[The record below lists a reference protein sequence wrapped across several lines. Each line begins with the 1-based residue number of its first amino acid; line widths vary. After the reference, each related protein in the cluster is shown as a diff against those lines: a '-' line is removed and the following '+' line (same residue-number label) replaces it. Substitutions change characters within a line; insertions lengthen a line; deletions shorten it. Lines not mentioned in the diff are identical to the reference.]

1 MLIGFNDFLK
11 YDLYDVM
18 EEKLWLLKLFQ
29 IKSLCLF

>member
-11 YDLYDVM
+11 YDLCDVM
-18 EEKLWLLKLFQ
+18 EEKIWLLNLFQ

>member
-18 EEKLWLLKLFQ
+18 EEKIWLLNLFQ